1 MTQVFFITYF
11 ILLDVVRVLKTRH
24 FYYKINDFTHRI
36 KLYPV
41 EWGYGP
47 GRSDVTLAPLL
58 HPYMDT
64 AMIETLLQAIME
76 QLDQPKKDVEHNLR
90 ALLNEAVSKMDLVS
104 KDEIERQRTALN
116 NANLRLNELLKQVE
130 ALEIKIKNNK

>member
-1 MTQVFFITYF
+1 
-11 ILLDVVRVLKTRH
+11 
-24 FYYKINDFTHRI
+24 
-36 KLYPV
+36 
-41 EWGYGP
+41 
-47 GRSDVTLAPLL
+47 
-58 HPYMDT
+58 
-64 AMIETLLQAIME
+64 MIETLLQAIME
-76 QLDQPKKDVEHNLR
+76 QIEQPKKDVEHNLR

>member
-1 MTQVFFITYF
+1 
-11 ILLDVVRVLKTRH
+11 
-24 FYYKINDFTHRI
+24 
-36 KLYPV
+36 
-41 EWGYGP
+41 
-47 GRSDVTLAPLL
+47 
-58 HPYMDT
+58 MDT

-76 QLDQPKKDVEHNLR
+76 QLDQPKKDIEHNLR

>member
-1 MTQVFFITYF
+1 M
-11 ILLDVVRVLKTRH
+11 
-24 FYYKINDFTHRI
+24 
-36 KLYPV
+36 
-41 EWGYGP
+41 G
-47 GRSDVTLAPLL
+47 
-58 HPYMDT
+58 T

-104 KDEIERQRTALN
+104 KEEIERQRTALN
-116 NANLRLNELLKQVE
+116 HANLRLNELLKQVE